1 MDAEEFLVCWF
12 RSKFLFSTPFLFQS
26 DNYYAK
32 EFKPTIDK
40 HLRKDFQKN
49 TRERKTKKDTFKKN
63 ETKNKRKSKR
73 KNKTR

>member
-1 MDAEEFLVCWF
+1 MNAEEFLVCWF
-12 RSKFLFSTPFLFQS
+12 RSKFLFSAPFLFQA

-49 TRERKTKKDTFKKN
+49 IRERKTKKDTSKKDEKKKN
-63 ETKNKRKSKR
+63 QRNGGK
-73 KNKTR
+73 